1 MSVLADEVAGSRGTR
16 ARERERLMRERR
28 AKSVKCI
35 VDVFCFRGW
44 FCSKRYWK
52 VKKRRRCT

>member
-1 MSVLADEVAGSRGTR
+1 MSVLADEGAGSRGTR

-35 VDVFCFRGW
+35 VDVFVFVNGSVLRGIG
-44 FCSKRYWK
+44 K
-52 VKKRRRCT
+52 

>member
-16 ARERERLMRERR
+16 ARERERERLMRGRR

-35 VDVFCFRGW
+35 VDVFGW
-44 FCSKRYWK
+44 FSS
-52 VKKRRRCT
+52 

>member
-35 VDVFCFRGW
+35 VDVFWSRGW
-44 FCSKRYWK
+44 FSP
-52 VKKRRRCT
+52 